1 MASDEKRYTV
11 QPIGTGAIKNDYN
24 TSISGAKSFWDS
36 TTPKLNPDAFKNY
49 NVGINEYGLVDAT
62 PNYNVKYDDQAG
74 AGSSYDNYS
83 QPVTSSDDFL
93 NKMFG
98 SWEEWEEATNNYI
111 NDLKEQA
118 HGDADF
124 MIRQLTSDHQ
134 LALGTN
140 DEKRAE
146 FIESVADSL
155 EKEIGRIPYDYQVG
169 VTRLQEDFDRTQE
182 LNERNKKL
190 ALDRL
195 AEDEVVW
202 KEEFGDES
210 KSARELQQESL
221 AKRGI
226 LSGTREDAQGLATKD
241 IGDLETG
248 IGRTLSAYDRAL
260 GRTKSD
266 IETASSDEMFD
277 ATRSLNRGK
286 DDYKTIARRGA
297 IDAENTLAFGTE
309 GVNRSLDARLKELE
323 RLKAK
328 ELGVGREEAVSS
340 VKRYFM

>member
-1 MASDEKRYTV
+1 MASEEKKYTV
-11 QPIGTGAIKNDYN
+11 QPIGTGAVKNNYN
-24 TSISGAKSFWDS
+24 TSISGANNFWNS

-62 PNYNVKYDDQAG
+62 PKTQNVPVPDNSA
-74 AGSSYDNYS
+74 SSYDNYS

-93 NKMFG
+93 DKMFG

-111 NDLKEQA
+111 NDLRDQA
-118 HGDADF
+118 EGDADF

-146 FIESVADSL
+146 FLESVADSL
-155 EKEIGRIPYDYQVG
+155 EAEIGRIPYDYQVG

-260 GRTKSD
+260 GRTRHD
-266 IETASSDEMFD
+266 VETASSDEMFD
-277 ATRSLNRGK
+277 ATRALNRGK
-286 DDYKTIARRGA
+286 DDFKTIARRGG

-309 GVNRSLDARLKELE
+309 GVNRALEARLKEID

-328 ELGVGREEAVSS
+328 ELGTGREEAVSS